1 MSKAYKFSKRR
12 YEQLIQH
19 LVDIEEKKEELLQEY
34 DWYKQNEYKKVI
46 ETYISELNSV
56 VKNSTV
62 VDKNEDYPPFVL
74 VGSKVALS
82 DLDTNEKGV
91 FFIVSPDE
99 LFESDLDENR
109 KVSFLSPVGK
119 ALLLKK
125 ISDKIEIKLPSRV
138 IHYKINSIHFQ

>member
-99 LFESDLDENR
+99 LWMRIER
-109 KVSFLSPVGK
+109 FLFYP
-119 ALLLKK
+119 
-125 ISDKIEIKLPSRV
+125 R
-138 IHYKINSIHFQ
+138 